1 MRRRGKVDGN
11 HAAVVSELRGLGF
24 SVVSLADIGGGV
36 PDLLVGAGAHNFL
49 FELKDPAQPPSKRVL
64 TPDQRTFFAEWKG
77 QVRKVTTTE
86 EIVEVVTESYGWT
99 QYPSE

>member
-1 MRRRGKVDGN
+1 
-11 HAAVVSELRGLGF
+11 VVSELRALGF
-24 SVVSLADIGGGV
+24 SVVSLADVGGGV
-36 PDLLVGAGAHNFL
+36 PDLLVGVGAHNYL
-49 FELKDPAQPPSKRVL
+49 FELKDPVQPPSGRVL
-64 TPDQRTFFAEWKG
+64 TADQRTFFRDWAG